1 MNAGAA
7 LVVAGAAKAL
17 AEGAELAR
25 KSLSS
30 GSARARLDRLVAVS
44 NA

>member
-1 MNAGAA
+1 MNAAAA
-7 LVVAGAAKAL
+7 LVVAGLAKNIKDGMTLAA
-17 AEGAELAR
+17 

-30 GSARARLDRLVAVS
+30 GAAKARLQSLVAVS